1 MYLDLFIVLLHL
13 QVNSSVWELYAPRGM
28 PEMVIIFFHGLQLG
42 EFEDAFWKTWLA
54 INPQDGVWPREW
66 LSKCIPNARIL
77 SVTYNSCATM
87 SDGQPDM
94 YSLGENFVNDIINLG
109 QDCPVFLVGH
119 SLGGLVL
126 KQFILSAIRI
136 RNGNNT
142 RLEER
147 ITKFLKNWK
156 GVYYYATP
164 HGGAEIANL
173 ASRLPNMS
181 PILELLKTLSRDTRR
196 INEEFREQ
204 RARLNKTAFSVGEGL
219 ATSFKVRPAQIF
231 PFN

>member
-1 MYLDLFIVLLHL
+1 
-13 QVNSSVWELYAPRGM
+13 
-28 PEMVIIFFHGLQLG
+28 
-42 EFEDAFWKTWLA
+42 
-54 INPQDGVWPREW
+54 
-66 LSKCIPNARIL
+66 
-77 SVTYNSCATM
+77 M

-204 RARLNKTAFSVGEGL
+204 RAKLNKTAFAVGEGL
-219 ATSFKVRPAQIF
+219 PTPFKVRPAQIF